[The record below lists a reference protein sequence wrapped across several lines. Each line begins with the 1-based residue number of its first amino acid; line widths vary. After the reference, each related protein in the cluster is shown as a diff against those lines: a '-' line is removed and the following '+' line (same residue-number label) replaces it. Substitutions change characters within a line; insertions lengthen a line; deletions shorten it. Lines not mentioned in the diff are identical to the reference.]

1 MIRLDSVTYSYNSTG
16 NVLNG
21 ISIDIDSGEHIAVIG
36 PNGSG
41 KTTLLRHMNGL
52 LAPSSGRVTVDDID
66 TKIRSTLPQVRQ
78 LAGMVFQN
86 PDNQI
91 VGMTVEEDVAFGPG
105 NLGLP
110 PAEIRRRVERSLA
123 RVGIQDLSSR
133 TPSTLSNGEK
143 QLVGVAGVLAMEPRY
158 LLFDEATAYLD
169 PAGTARI
176 LEVISELD
184 REGITIVH
192 VTHDMDEAV
201 KARRV
206 IVVAQGRIIMDGPP
220 AGIFSRAEGLEGLG
234 LGLPAAA
241 DLAHRLRSAGV
252 PIPPGILTVEEAA
265 EAIMKLNLEPGISN
279 V

>member
-1 MIRLDSVTYSYNSTG
+1 MIRLDSITYSYNGTG

-21 ISIDIDSGEHIAVIG
+21 ISIDIRPGEHIAVIG

-41 KTTLLRHMNGL
+41 KTTLLRHINGL
-52 LAPSSGRVTVDDID
+52 LFPSSGRVTVENLD
-66 TKIRSTLPQVRQ
+66 TKKQRTLPRIRQ

-123 RVGIQDLSSR
+123 RVGIQDLSHR
-133 TPSTLSNGEK
+133 APSTLSNGEK
-143 QLVGVAGVLAMEPRY
+143 QLVAVAGVLAMEPRY
-158 LLFDEATAYLD
+158 LLLDEATAYLD
-169 PAGTARI
+169 PAGKTRI

-201 KARRV
+201 RARRV
-206 IVVAQGRIIMDGPP
+206 MVVGQGRVIMDGPP
-220 AGIFSRAEGLEGLG
+220 AEIFARVGDLGALG

-241 DLAHRLRSAGV
+241 DLAHRLRSAGAA
-252 PIPPGILTVEEAA
+252 IPPGILTMEDAA
-265 EAIMKLNLEPGISN
+265 EAIMKQLRIRY
-279 V
+279 

>member
-1 MIRLDSVTYSYNSTG
+1 MIRLDSVTYSYNGTD

-21 ISIDIDSGEHIAVIG
+21 ISIDLAAGEHIAVIG

-52 LAPSSGRVTVDDID
+52 IAPSSGRVTVDDLD
-66 TKIRSTLPQVRQ
+66 TKIRRTLPRVRQ
-78 LAGMVFQN
+78 TAGMVFQN

-110 PAEIRRRVERSLA
+110 PAEIRRRVDHSLA
-123 RVGIQDLSSR
+123 RVGIQDLSPR

-143 QLVGVAGVLAMEPRY
+143 QLVALAGVLAMEPRY
-158 LLFDEATAYLD
+158 LLLDEATAYLD
-169 PAGTARI
+169 PAGKTRI

-184 REGITIVH
+184 QEGITIIH

-201 KARRV
+201 KTRRV
-206 IVVAQGRIIMDGPP
+206 IVVAEGKIIMDGPP
-220 AGIFSRAEGLEGLG
+220 VEIFARGEDLAALG
-234 LGLPAAA
+234 LGVPPAAG
-241 DLAHRLRSAGV
+241 LAHRLRAAGL
-252 PIPPGILTVEEAA
+252 PLPPGILTMEDAAA
-265 EAIMKLNLEPGISN
+265 EIVKLLALAVS
-279 V
+279 

>member
-1 MIRLDSVTYSYNSTG
+1 MISLDSVTYSYNGTHK
-16 NVLNG
+16 VLNK
-21 ISIDIDSGEHIAVIG
+21 ISLDICPGERIAVIG

-52 LAPSSGRVTVDDID
+52 LSPSSGRVEVDNLD
-66 TKIRSTLPQVRQ
+66 TKNRRTLPRVRQ

-110 PAEIRRRVERSLA
+110 PAEIRRRVKKSIA
-123 RVGIQDLSSR
+123 GTGIQDLRLR

-143 QLVGVAGVLAMEPRY
+143 QLVAVAGILAMEPRY
-158 LLFDEATAYLD
+158 LLLDEATAYLD
-169 PAGTARI
+169 PAGRARI
-176 LEVISELD
+176 LQVISELE

-192 VTHDMDEAV
+192 VTHDMDEAAR
-201 KARRV
+201 ARRV
-206 IVVAQGRIIMDGPP
+206 IVVDEGRVIMDGPP
-220 AGIFSRAEGLEGLG
+220 AEIFARGEELAAHELS
-234 LGLPAAA
+234 LPAAA
-241 DLAHRLRSAGV
+241 DLAHRLRSAGL
-252 PIPPGILTVEEAA
+252 PLPPGILTMEEAA
-265 EAIMKLNLEPGISN
+265 EEIIKVLN

>member
-1 MIRLDSVTYSYNSTG
+1 MIHLDSVTYSYNGTG
-16 NVLNG
+16 NILNG
-21 ISIDIDSGEHIAVIG
+21 ISIDIRPGEYIAVIG

-41 KTTLLRHMNGL
+41 KTTLLRHINGL
-52 LAPSSGRVTVDDID
+52 LAPSSGGVTVENLD
-66 TKIRSTLPQVRQ
+66 TKNQRTLPRVRQ
-78 LAGMVFQN
+78 IAGMVFQN

-123 RVGIQDLSSR
+123 RVGIQDLSLR

-143 QLVGVAGVLAMEPRY
+143 QLVAVAGVLAMEPRY
-158 LLFDEATAYLD
+158 LLLDEATAYLD
-169 PAGTARI
+169 PAGKARI

-201 KARRV
+201 RARRV
-206 IVVAQGRIIMDGPP
+206 IVVAEGRVIMDDPP
-220 AGIFSRAEGLEGLG
+220 AEIFTRGEDLAALGLEI
-234 LGLPAAA
+234 PAAA
-241 DLAHRLRSAGV
+241 ALAHRLRSAGL
-252 PIPPGILTVEEAA
+252 PLPPGILTMEDAAVE
-265 EAIMKLNLEPGISN
+265 IIKLLAVSF
-279 V
+279 

>member
-1 MIRLDSVTYSYNSTG
+1 MIHLDSVTYSYNGTG
-16 NVLNG
+16 NILNG
-21 ISIDIDSGEHIAVIG
+21 ISIDIRPGEYIAVIG

-41 KTTLLRHMNGL
+41 KTTLLRHINGL
-52 LAPSSGRVTVDDID
+52 LAPSSGGVTVENLD
-66 TKIRSTLPQVRQ
+66 TKNQRTLPRVRQ
-78 LAGMVFQN
+78 IAGMVFQN

-123 RVGIQDLSSR
+123 RVGIQDLSLR

-143 QLVGVAGVLAMEPRY
+143 QLVAVAGVLAMEPRY
-158 LLFDEATAYLD
+158 LLLDEATAYLD
-169 PAGTARI
+169 PAGKARI

-201 KARRV
+201 RARRV
-206 IVVAQGRIIMDGPP
+206 IVVAEGRVIMDGPP
-220 AGIFSRAEGLEGLG
+220 AEIFTRGEDLAALGLEI
-234 LGLPAAA
+234 PAAA
-241 DLAHRLRSAGV
+241 ALAHRLRSAGL
-252 PIPPGILTVEEAA
+252 PLPPGILTMEDAAVE
-265 EAIMKLNLEPGISN
+265 IIKLLAVSF
-279 V
+279 